1 MSGTK
6 RSVAA
11 NSSTGQAK
19 RTRGESPP
27 PPPRSSS
34 TTTTTIA
41 STSATTSTGTSR
53 LQSLYADTYASERA
67 TELQIFVDGSNPPLT
82 GLRAYQT
89 LPRHQR
95 RRAMAHNVS
104 RVPQR
109 LRERAQAEM
118 RAAKPTSKAVRAF
131 RKRSLRVKRDHA
143 RRQVDKH
150 WLEVGGGSID
160 GMESAQEFAYFVC
173 LVDSRLACE
182 TNAYAIAMG
191 FHVG

>member
-6 RSVAA
+6 RSVASD
-11 NSSTGQAK
+11 SSTGQAK
-19 RTRGESPP
+19 RTRGGES

-34 TTTTTIA
+34 STTTIS

-53 LQSLYADTYASERA
+53 LQSLYADTYANERA

-95 RRAMAHNVS
+95 RRAMAHNVN

-150 WLEVGGGSID
+150 WLEVCSSHAWSPD
-160 GMESAQEFAYFVC
+160 GFRNLHSVIS
-173 LVDSRLACE
+173 LVDSCLACE

>member
-11 NSSTGQAK
+11 DSSTGQAK
-19 RTRGESPP
+19 RTRGEST
-27 PPPRSSS
+27 SSA
-34 TTTTTIA
+34 TTIA
-41 STSATTSTGTSR
+41 ASSTSTSTSR

-95 RRAMAHNVS
+95 RRAMAHNVN

-118 RAAKPTSKAVRAF
+118 RAAKPTSKSVRAF
-131 RKRSLRVKRDHA
+131 RKRALRVKRDHA

-150 WLEVGGGSID
+150 WLEVTHRFR
-160 GMESAQEFAYFVC
+160 MEMGFVAYFIVLFC
-173 LVDSRLACE
+173 VDSCLACE